1 MRRLNLLPRTLVAR
15 VFLLYSTAMLLFVGI
30 GFSCFAIYT
39 GQSSVE
45 DAKEEAEAFISVITP
60 TISESA
66 VIGDY
71 DTIQRNLE
79 RVVHHPALV
88 QAVFID
94 LNGGRIE
101 VSRKDVIELPAPGWL
116 RSLIA
121 ERLPIA
127 QAAIVVGGKDYGMLR
142 LGIWSDEI
150 AADVWRQALAALL
163 LSLLSLLGG
172 VILVWF
178 PLKRWLGN
186 LGRIQTFGEEL
197 QTAGGR
203 LSHVVDENAPLEFR
217 QTFEILNRAAASL
230 QVERAQAS
238 VTLSAIG
245 DGVAT
250 TNSEGVVVLANPVLG
265 VMLGQPTAA
274 LLGRPIRELMP
285 TLLDHMPVG
294 QAWRGRR
301 VQVTS
306 ADGIP
311 RVLEASLSL
320 IEEGPEAGAT
330 GRPAAGWVLAFRDV
344 SEQQALED
352 RLRHELAARAGA
364 MQAMR
369 ALLESSPA
377 RAAAS
382 NPSAAADDI
391 EALST
396 LVAEMVMQLQR
407 QTEQLS
413 AIFRLSPDGFVSF
426 DRARRVQYA
435 SETFTRLTGIEASD
449 CLGWSE
455 DELGEALQRHAA
467 SGAQPLRF
475 EALRR
480 SNFQLEL
487 NTPTSR
493 ILELSL
499 LEAAASAVSQVL
511 HLRDITHEFEVD
523 RLKSEFLTA
532 AAHEL
537 RTPMT
542 SIYGFTELMMTR
554 TMAPERHKELLE
566 RVYRQSAAMMVIL
579 DELLDI
585 ARIEARRGKDFVYE
599 ACELDALVSEAVQ
612 DFTPPAGREAPQL
625 TLAGRPLTLQAD
637 RMKLQQALRNLLSN
651 AYKYSPAGG
660 SVWVRVLAPGEAGMA
675 RIEVQD
681 QGIGMKPQELAR
693 VAERFYRADKSGAI
707 PGTGLGMS
715 IVKEI
720 VELMGGRL
728 EMHSEYR
735 VGSTASLLMPVLK
748 SEAASAAA
756 NAAPST

>member
-30 GFSCFAIYT
+30 GFGCFVLYT
-39 GQSSVE
+39 AQSGMD
-45 DAKEEAEAFISVITP
+45 DADEEVRSLSDVIAP
-60 TISESA
+60 TIAESA

-71 DTIQRNLE
+71 DAIQRSLE
-79 RVVHHPALV
+79 RVVRHPVLL
-88 QAVFID
+88 QAAFID
-94 LNGGRIE
+94 LKGGHISAE
-101 VSRKDVIELPAPGWL
+101 RKETVELQAPAWL
-116 RSLIA
+116 RRLTA
-121 ERLPIA
+121 ERLPESNTNI
-127 QAAIVVGGKDYGMLR
+127 IVGGKDYGVLR
-142 LGIWSDEI
+142 LAIWSDEI
-150 AADVWRQALAALL
+150 ASDIWRQVLMALALA
-163 LSLLSLLGG
+163 LLSLLGG

-186 LGRIQTFGEEL
+186 LGRIKAFGEEL

-203 LSHVVDENAPLEFR
+203 LSHVVDEDAPLEFR

-238 VTLSAIG
+238 VTLSAIA

-250 TNSEGVVVLANPVLG
+250 TNSDGIVVLANPVLG
-265 VMLGQPTAA
+265 TMLGRPAA
-274 LLGRPIRELMP
+274 SLLGRSIRELMP
-285 TLLDHMPVG
+285 SLLDDAPVG

-301 VQVTS
+301 IQVP
-306 ADGIP
+306 APDGSQ

-320 IEEGPEAGAT
+320 IEED
-330 GRPAAGWVLAFRDV
+330 RPADSLRKQAAGWVLAFRDV

-364 MQAMR
+364 MQSMR
-369 ALLESSPA
+369 TLLESAPLRDETAVPRTGS
-377 RAAAS
+377 
-382 NPSAAADDI
+382 DDI
-391 EALST
+391 EALSL
-396 LVAEMVMQLQR
+396 LVTEMVTQLQR
-407 QTEQLS
+407 QTGQLS

-426 DRARRVQYA
+426 DGERRVQYV
-435 SETFTRLTGIEASD
+435 SEAFTRLTGIEAAS
-449 CLGWSE
+449 GGQT
-455 DELGEALQRHAA
+455 ELELERALQRHAVQ
-467 SGAQPLRF
+467 GAQTLRF
-475 EALRR
+475 EALRQGK
-480 SNFQLEL
+480 FQLEL
-487 NTPTSR
+487 TAPTQR

-511 HLRDITHEFEVD
+511 HVRDITHEFEVD
-523 RLKSEFLTA
+523 RMKSEFLTT

-554 TMAPERHKELLE
+554 KLSPERHKELLE
-566 RVYRQSAAMMVIL
+566 RVYRQSGAMMVIL

-585 ARIEARRGKDFVYE
+585 ARIQARRDKDFVYE
-599 ACELDALVSEAVQ
+599 RCELDALVSETVQ
-612 DFTPPAGREAPQL
+612 DFTPPPEREAPQL
-625 TLAGRPLTLQAD
+625 ALAGRALTLQVD

-660 SVWVRVLAPGEAGMA
+660 SVWVRVLAPDEAGMA

-693 VAERFYRADKSGAI
+693 VAERFFRADKSGAI
-707 PGTGLGMS
+707 PGTGLGMA

-728 EMHSEYR
+728 EMRSDFG
-735 VGSTASLLMPVLK
+735 VGSTAALLMPVLK
-748 SEAASAAA
+748 PGDASSAASAAPTA
-756 NAAPST
+756 